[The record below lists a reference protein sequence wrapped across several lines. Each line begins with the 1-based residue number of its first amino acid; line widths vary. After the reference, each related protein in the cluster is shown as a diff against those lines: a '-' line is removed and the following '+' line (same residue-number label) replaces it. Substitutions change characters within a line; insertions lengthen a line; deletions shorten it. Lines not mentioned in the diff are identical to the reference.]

1 MTTMQHDQERRAK
14 IHEYVSASLPM
25 RQAGDAYGD
34 ALVRLEAAKQKYYAA
49 GGSIG
54 SGQRHTKLWKQLVA
68 RFEQDAGIAHRTL
81 VDACSAQAKQGFVP

>member
-1 MTTMQHDQERRAK
+1 MTMEHDQERRAK
-14 IHEYVSASLPM
+14 IHEYASASLPA

-68 RFEQDAGIAHRTL
+68 RFEQDAGTTHNAL
-81 VDACSAQAKQGFVP
+81 VAACSAQAKQGFVP